1 MWDNFWQ
8 LKSPLKM
15 MKNAYYFHIK
25 AVLVLKY
32 SNFCLD
38 FSFMLK
44 NDLIRKIRSIS
55 RFMTWQPGKQT
66 IVIHILPNIS
76 RSKSNQTMKF
86 GQLIIFKELLLQQIK
101 EIFLTGE
108 SPTLKIRKIHR
119 KTPVSSLFFPK
130 VADLRPAISLKKK
143 LW

>member
-1 MWDNFWQ
+1 
-8 LKSPLKM
+8 

-25 AVLVLKY
+25 ALFVLKY

-38 FSFMLK
+38 FSLMLK
-44 NDLIRKIRSIS
+44 NGLIRKIKSIS

-66 IVIHILPNIS
+66 IAIHIPPNIS

-86 GQLIIFKELLLQQIK
+86 DQLIIFKELLLQQIK
-101 EIFLTGE
+101 EILLKGE
-108 SPTLKIRKIHR
+108 SPTLKIRTIHR

-130 VADLRPAISLKKK
+130 VADLRPAILLKKK

>member
-1 MWDNFWQ
+1 
-8 LKSPLKM
+8 

-25 AVLVLKY
+25 ALFVLKY

-44 NDLIRKIRSIS
+44 NGLIRKIKSIS

-66 IVIHILPNIS
+66 IAIHIPPNIS

-86 GQLIIFKELLLQQIK
+86 DQLIIFKELLLQQIK
-101 EIFLTGE
+101 EILLKGE

-130 VADLRPAISLKKK
+130 VADLRPAILLKKK

>member
-1 MWDNFWQ
+1 
-8 LKSPLKM
+8 

-25 AVLVLKY
+25 ALFVLKY

-38 FSFMLK
+38 FSLMLK
-44 NDLIRKIRSIS
+44 NGLIRKIKSIS

-66 IVIHILPNIS
+66 IAIHIPPNIS

-86 GQLIIFKELLLQQIK
+86 DQLIIFKELLLQQIK
-101 EIFLTGE
+101 EILLKGE

>member
-1 MWDNFWQ
+1 
-8 LKSPLKM
+8 

-25 AVLVLKY
+25 ALFVLKY

-44 NDLIRKIRSIS
+44 NGLIRKIKSIS
-55 RFMTWQPGKQT
+55 RIMTWQPGKQT
-66 IVIHILPNIS
+66 IAIHIPPNIS

-101 EIFLTGE
+101 EIFLKGE